1 MTSMTTPG
9 LDRAA
14 GTARYA
20 LPSRWL
26 HWIVA
31 AIVLAMIP
39 IGLVMTNVVPEGPLQ
54 NTMFGM
60 HESTG
65 AVLLLLMVLRL
76 VARVAYGA
84 PPADPTLGPTERK
97 ASQAAHHTL
106 YLLLFVTPLLGWLGV
121 NAYGYP
127 VSVFGLFDLPT
138 LLGKDEAL
146 SSRLAQFHLV
156 AALAIGAIAVVH
168 IAAALHHRYVRRDA
182 ILRRIS
188 IG

>member
-1 MTSMTTPG
+1 MTSTTTG
-9 LDRAA
+9 LNRAA
-14 GTARYA
+14 GVARYA

-31 AIVLAMIP
+31 AIVLVMIP
-39 IGLVMTNVVPEGPLQ
+39 FGLVMANVVPQGALQ
-54 NTMFGM
+54 DTMFGL

-65 AVLLLLMVLRL
+65 AVLLILMVLRL
-76 VARVAYGA
+76 AARVAYGA

-138 LLGKDEAL
+138 LLSKDEAL
-146 SSRLAQFHLV
+146 STRLTQFHLA
-156 AALAIGAIAVVH
+156 AALAIAAIAVLH
-168 IAAALHHRYVRRDA
+168 IGAALHHRYVRRDA